1 MKTKKIVIGICED
14 CGAAFE
20 IKDNNLCRFCGSV
33 LALEETEIPLPL
45 DVKINTENNS

>member
-33 LALEETEIPLPL
+33 LALEETEIPL
-45 DVKINTENNS
+45 DAKINTENKS

>member
-1 MKTKKIVIGICED
+1 MKTKKMVIGICED

-33 LALEETEIPLPL
+33 LALEETEIPLNIQ
-45 DVKINTENNS
+45 INTENKS